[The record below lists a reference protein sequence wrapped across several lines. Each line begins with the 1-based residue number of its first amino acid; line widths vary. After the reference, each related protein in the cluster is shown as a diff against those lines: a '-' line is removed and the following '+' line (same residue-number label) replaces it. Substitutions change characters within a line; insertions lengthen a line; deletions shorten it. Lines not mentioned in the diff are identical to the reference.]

1 LSLGGLLRNKPVIY
15 EIVPPRRDRSR
26 YNTELRGVE
35 EVLNDTR
42 IAAINIPELINR
54 GALGAP
60 NAYSLATIPP
70 EDYAMMIRE
79 RKEGIV
85 NIIAPRLKREEFL
98 RRTHKIL
105 HDYKIRNIV
114 VVGKE
119 RHEDVLPGPGVLEA
133 LSLLEAKRDG
143 ETVLGGICIFNR
155 ASPPFEDYPANSPNL
170 DEARRVWLKSRA
182 GCDFVTSQIVFDPK
196 PAIEFFSSYQE
207 LCVKT
212 ETTPLTTFVSLTTV
226 PSPRI
231 LALLQSLDV
240 VIPIRVMK
248 RLSGSNNMAR
258 ESLAV
263 STEVLNDILDGLD
276 SRGVRSPL
284 GLQIE
289 QIGVDN
295 DVLSLELMDKAYPL
309 FRAR

>member
-15 EIVPPRRDRSR
+15 EIVPPRWDKSR
-26 YNTELRGVE
+26 FNTELRGVE
-35 EVLNDTR
+35 EVLNDSR

-54 GALGAP
+54 GAAGGP
-60 NAYSLATIPP
+60 NSYSPATIPP

-85 NIIAPRLKREEFL
+85 NIIAPRLEKREFL

-105 HDYKIRNIV
+105 HDFKIRNLV
-114 VVGKE
+114 LVGKE
-119 RHEDVLPGPGVLEA
+119 KHEDVLPGPSVLEA
-133 LSLLEAKRDG
+133 LSLLKAQRYG
-143 ETVLGGICIFNR
+143 QAALGGICIFNR
-155 ASPPFEDYPANSPNL
+155 STRSLEDYQVNGSNL
-170 DEARRVWLKSRA
+170 DEPRRVWLKARA

-207 LCVKT
+207 LCEKT
-212 ETTPLTTFVSLTTV
+212 ETSPLTTFVSLTTV
-226 PSPRI
+226 PSRSI
-231 LALLQSLDV
+231 LSLLQSLDV
-240 VIPIRVMK
+240 VIPAHVMK
-248 RLSGSNNMAR
+248 RLLGSNDLAR

-263 STEVLNDILDGLD
+263 STESLSEILEELER
-276 SRGVRSPL
+276 RGVKLPL

-295 DVLSLELMDKAYPL
+295 DTLSLDLMDRAYPL
-309 FRAR
+309 FRAG